1 MLIGFKV
8 KTELPI
14 IMLVL
19 RPFEWFKQ
27 ISDIVHGEQRTAQD
41 SHDFNNGTTNLHV
54 MFNDANETV
63 CDDGNMYLNT
73 DCILGFTPKGLDAE
87 MLLDPLEEQ
96 LNLPPVFIKECN
108 VFCIM
113 VEIVCV
119 ICEGASKLWRIVDNA
134 SDSCWI
140 IRFVSLTSEA
150 NSLVTEDVIFSF
162 LKVNSTLNFI
172 SRMKLLSDDE
182 ECSRAIDFV
191 KPCKVKVPSIKHI
204 ACKRLVCEPVHGV
217 DIMYLSVGDSIEHRN
232 LRNDINLR
240 VDSYSRF
247 GRSEL
252 RPSENGKAEI
262 NRCGVNRIESSM
274 QFKIPGKA
282 FRLSNSHH
290 VKSKLFKDSIISDGV
305 RFGKNLSV
313 DKTFP
318 KAEEERFVSMGDCNI
333 RKLPEA
339 SASKQLSEHKNQ
351 QMVPM
356 GKRPTSCTIVVLD
369 RQAFEVPLRK
379 ELGYLRKNIVT
390 RMHICSNF
398 DLDAKVRISKVRQG
412 FLNLYNCA

>member
-1 MLIGFKV
+1 MLIELKV
-8 KTELPI
+8 KTELLI

-19 RPFEWFKQ
+19 RSFEWFKQ
-27 ISDIVHGEQRTAQD
+27 LSDIIHGEQRTAQY
-41 SHDFNNGTTNLHV
+41 SHDFNYRTTNLHV
-54 MFNDANETV
+54 MFDDTNEAI

-73 DCILGFTPKGLDAE
+73 DSILGFSPKGFDAE

-96 LNLPPVFIKECN
+96 LNLPPVFIKERN
-108 VFCIM
+108 VFCFKIE
-113 VEIVCV
+113 VVCV
-119 ICEGASKLWRIVDNA
+119 ICEGTPKFWRVVNNA

-162 LKVNSTLNFI
+162 LKVNPALNLI
-172 SRMKLLSDDE
+172 SRMKLLSNDE
-182 ECSRAIDFV
+182 KCSRAIDFV
-191 KPCKVKVPSIKHI
+191 EPCKVKVPSIKHI
-204 ACKRLVCEPVHGV
+204 ACKRFVCEPIHGV
-217 DIMYLSVGDSIEHRN
+217 DIMYLSVGDSIKYGY
-232 LRNDINLR
+232 LRNDVNLR
-240 VDSYSRF
+240 MDSYSRL

-252 RPSENGKAEI
+252 RPSENGQAEI

-274 QFKIPGKA
+274 QFKLSGKA

-305 RFGKNLSV
+305 RFGKNLSI

-333 RKLPEA
+333 CKLPEA
-339 SASKQLSEHKNQ
+339 SASKQLPEHKNQ
-351 QMVPM
+351 QMAPM
-356 GKRPTSCTIVVLD
+356 GKRPTSCAVVVFD
-369 RQAFEVPLRK
+369 RQAFEVPLRE
-379 ELGYLRKNIVT
+379 ELGYLCKNIVT
-390 RMHICSNF
+390 RMHICSIF

-412 FLNLYNCA
+412 FHNLCNCA